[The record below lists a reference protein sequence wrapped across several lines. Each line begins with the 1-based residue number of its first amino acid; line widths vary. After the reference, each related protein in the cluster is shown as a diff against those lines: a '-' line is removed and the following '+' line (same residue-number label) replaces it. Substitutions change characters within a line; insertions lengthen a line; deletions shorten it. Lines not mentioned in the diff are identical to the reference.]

1 MKEVYTDRHEF
12 VTVSDEAYASIQE
25 ILATGQV
32 CRHCRDAYDEIN
44 PKVSKNLCMMC
55 FLDKQRHQGQY
66 GRLEYIG
73 TYVNETEFSSYRYYQ
88 FLDREGHIVVSDP
101 TSESVSEDIYRTILY
116 WGFHFPDDEKPYERY
131 NWRIYGNITTDQA
144 IVIEYTPRSYEQIK
158 ETAFL
163 VYKDRAALELNKRR
177 GDIRKLFAKARETI
191 EATKDEKGYY
201 HPYKD
206 AGEWISQLY
215 DSHLYR
221 VIASQEHA
229 RLSSELLHV

>member
-1 MKEVYTDRHEF
+1 MSTLNA
-12 VTVSDEAYASIQE
+12 VTLPAPATSRKIERSFLFDKPHSTLKVAVTSIC
-25 ILATGQV
+25 G
-32 CRHCRDAYDEIN
+32 
-44 PKVSKNLCMMC
+44 
-55 FLDKQRHQGQY
+55 
-66 GRLEYIG
+66 
-73 TYVNETEFSSYRYYQ
+73 
-88 FLDREGHIVVSDP
+88 EGHIVVSDP